1 MQEEIRLEKYNAERQ
16 IQRDEEEAKMRRVQL
31 EDTWFSIYEKKKA
44 FMDYFL
50 KSKEDE
56 DVREWIIRFHCLNM
70 WTKLETFTV
79 VWVP

>member
-70 WTKLETFTV
+70 
-79 VWVP
+79 